1 MSARGYGE
9 PVGGEY
15 GSGEGNRD
23 RWRERDERSGW
34 RGEQRGRDE
43 DRGFFERAGDEIRSW
58 FGDDDDES
66 RRGRDFDRG
75 GGNLREQQ
83 RHGRGGWGGQ
93 DWERER
99 SHGGGGRDRGEI
111 MREQRSSFGG
121 MAQSGVSSR
130 GDWQRGPE
138 RESGSWAD
146 RDRYRENRPMQRGGR
161 GDDFGRGGWGGQRSE
176 RGGHAQSWGEANRGE
191 SGESLGY
198 SEFGGM
204 LGGFGNQRFASSQD
218 ELYRRWRDRQMEQLD
233 REYED
238 YCRDCEQK
246 FHQDFDSWRRSR
258 QGQTQGQAGERETRR
273 QGQTQGSDELI
284 LGGGSTSDMSASSG
298 STTAN
303 TAASDTTGSTEM
315 AGAGGTSDSELGT
328 GSGSGRSGS
337 RSRS

>member
-9 PVGGEY
+9 HGGTEY
-15 GSGEGNRD
+15 GADERNRD

-34 RGEQRGRDE
+34 RGEHRGREE
-43 DRGFFERAGDEIRSW
+43 DRGFLERAGEEIRSW
-58 FGDDDDES
+58 FGDDDDR
-66 RRGRDFDRG
+66 RRGRDFERG
-75 GGNLREQQ
+75 SGHLREQQ
-83 RHGRGGWGGQ
+83 QRFGRGGWGGQ

-99 SHGGGGRDRGEI
+99 SRGGD
-111 MREQRSSFGG
+111 MSEQRSGFGG
-121 MAQSGVSSR
+121 MAQSGVSGR
-130 GDWQRGPE
+130 GDWEHR
-138 RESGSWAD
+138 D
-146 RDRYRENRPMQRGGR
+146 RDYGGSHRDRFGEGRSQRSGR
-161 GDDFGRGGWGGQRSE
+161 GEEFVRGGWGGQRSD

-191 SGESLGY
+191 SGESIGY
-198 SEFGGM
+198 SEFGGT

-258 QGQTQGQAGERETRR
+258 QTQGQGPTKD
-273 QGQTQGSDELI
+273 SDELI
-284 LGGGSTSDMSASSG
+284 LGGSSTGSASSG
-298 STTAN
+298 TTA
-303 TAASDTTGSTEM
+303 TSSSASDTSGSTEM
-315 AGAGGTSDSELGT
+315 AGAGGTSDGGVGT